1 MKPYLASPLEPRRYG
16 LKPWART
23 MYLLMAA
30 ISIGLGI
37 LFVELPL
44 SDPSGISNILWGMIA
59 AELLLGAYYLLAAS
73 FRFVLLDRESIS
85 VSGIFHTRS
94 LRLDEVIGQRRIS
107 SRNGPCLVIECR
119 HPGNHRLTISN
130 RFNFDDRFNAWLQT
144 LPDLDAQDR
153 EDILNSISAATELGG
168 TRKVRLQKLRSAKQ
182 VALIL
187 SILTI
192 AAGATLLLLRQSL
205 NLTVFGALDIFLAL
219 MPWMAVL
226 LQAFSPL
233 LYSSFAQK
241 QDPRASLLLLIV
253 ISSLALL
260 VSPFNN
266 LQEDSLLTLIA
277 YGSIP
282 GLLLA
287 FALHLSATSQDAPT
301 NPPST
306 RMALLI
312 FTLAYGAGLAIQADT
327 QLDYSQPRQ
336 YQAQVLKKTYS
347 SGRSTTYYLHLNAWD
362 TLGEEKAVTVSRS
375 LYLSVKTG
383 DLVCI
388 AAYDGVLRVG
398 WFTVR
403 RCP

>member
-1 MKPYLASPLEPRRYG
+1 
-16 LKPWART
+16 
-23 MYLLMAA
+23 
-30 ISIGLGI
+30 
-37 LFVELPL
+37 
-44 SDPSGISNILWGMIA
+44 
-59 AELLLGAYYLLAAS
+59 
-73 FRFVLLDRESIS
+73 
-85 VSGIFHTRS
+85 
-94 LRLDEVIGQRRIS
+94 
-107 SRNGPCLVIECR
+107 
-119 HPGNHRLTISN
+119 
-130 RFNFDDRFNAWLQT
+130 
-144 LPDLDAQDR
+144 
-153 EDILNSISAATELGG
+153 
-168 TRKVRLQKLRSAKQ
+168 
-182 VALIL
+182 
-187 SILTI
+187 
-192 AAGATLLLLRQSL
+192 
-205 NLTVFGALDIFLAL
+205 
-219 MPWMAVL
+219 
-226 LQAFSPL
+226 
-233 LYSSFAQK
+233 
-241 QDPRASLLLLIV
+241 V